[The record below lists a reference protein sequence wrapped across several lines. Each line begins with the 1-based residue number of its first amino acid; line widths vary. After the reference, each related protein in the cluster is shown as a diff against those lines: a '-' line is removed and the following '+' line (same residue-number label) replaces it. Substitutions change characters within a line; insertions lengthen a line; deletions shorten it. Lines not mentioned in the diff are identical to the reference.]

1 MTQTFRRFLAVIML
15 IGFTS
20 SCRPEGP
27 MPRRDEPEPPRQ
39 NREELNFE
47 GRNLSDFLFTYYA
60 DHYTDTYTVSDGQVQ
75 IVAEYEFFS
84 SWGCITYYLAVEKAI
99 RINVANLTAEQV
111 ITGKA
116 QVAKQTET
124 WFTERYSK
132 LAIKIRNLKFK
143 EVMRQTENSSE

>member
-1 MTQTFRRFLAVIML
+1 MV

-20 SCRPEGP
+20 SCRPEDP

-47 GRNLSDFLFTYYA
+47 GKNLSDFLFTYYA

-111 ITGKA
+111 IANKA

-124 WFTERYSK
+124 WFTERYAK

-143 EVMRQTENSSE
+143 EVTRQTENSSE

>member
-20 SCRPEGP
+20 SCRPEDP

-99 RINVANLTAEQV
+99 RLNVADLTTEQLV
-111 ITGKA
+111 ADKA
-116 QVAKQTET
+116 QAAKQTEK
-124 WFTERYSK
+124 WFTERYAK
-132 LAIKIRNLKFK
+132 LAIKIRNLRFTKGTP
-143 EVMRQTENSSE
+143 VNANSSE